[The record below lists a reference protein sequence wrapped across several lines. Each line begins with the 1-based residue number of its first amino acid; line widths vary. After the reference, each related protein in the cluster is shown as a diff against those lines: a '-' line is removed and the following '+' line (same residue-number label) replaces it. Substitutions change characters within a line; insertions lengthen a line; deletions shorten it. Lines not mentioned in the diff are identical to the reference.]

1 MGAVYKREIK
11 SLMTDIYGFLL
22 AAVVLLGVGMTMYK
36 INLYY
41 GFADAS
47 YNQMGWGEYALCLMI
62 PLVCMKS
69 VTGDRKQGTDVLYR
83 TLPLSTTVV
92 VLGKFFALLTVLA
105 LPIAVMSLYP
115 LLLSAFGEVNFLSA
129 YSAIL
134 LYFFLGAALIALCMF
149 LSSLTRYMILSAIV
163 GIAVCVLVMFAPSLL
178 LYLPFTPVISLVGF
192 AVLAALIA
200 VAAWLFTKN
209 IPATVITAMILFI
222 PLGTLYVLDAVLQW
236 QLFEGLLYLVA
247 SYVSP
252 FQQFQNSVSDG
263 LFDLFSVTVMVSFAV
278 FFLFLT
284 VRSMN
289 RRRLS

>member
-1 MGAVYKREIK
+1 
-11 SLMTDIYGFLL
+11 
-22 AAVVLLGVGMTMYK
+22 
-36 INLYY
+36 
-41 GFADAS
+41 
-47 YNQMGWGEYALCLMI
+47 
-62 PLVCMKS
+62 
-69 VTGDRKQGTDVLYR
+69 
-83 TLPLSTTVV
+83 
-92 VLGKFFALLTVLA
+92 
-105 LPIAVMSLYP
+105 
-115 LLLSAFGEVNFLSA
+115 
-129 YSAIL
+129 
-134 LYFFLGAALIALCMF
+134 LGAALIALCMF
-149 LSSLTRYMILSAIV
+149 LSSLTRHMILSAIV

-263 LFDLFSVTVMVSFAV
+263 IFDLFSVTVMVSFAV